1 MLVLGKFTTIFC
13 IVLFYQVIAPNEEL
27 KVWYASHYAQ
37 QLGKQTFKE
46 MMETDIE
53 EDNVEPNEG
62 T

>member
-1 MLVLGKFTTIFC
+1 M
-13 IVLFYQVIAPNEEL
+13 LFYQVIAPNEEL

-46 MMETDIE
+46 MGETDIE